1 MPAASIWEGV
11 GDRVRGGFSTAV
23 DVAMMSV
30 AQRQHWTREP
40 AVSGIYIRKRRDEGC
55 CEVEPGQ
62 LNGWMDEMREESAL
76 QWGGEDQSSF
86 NGGRNG
92 GEFN

>member
-1 MPAASIWEGV
+1 ML
-11 GDRVRGGFSTAV
+11 RGGARAV
-23 DVAMMSV
+23 
-30 AQRQHWTREP
+30 E
-40 AVSGIYIRKRRDEGC
+40 
-55 CEVEPGQ
+55 
-62 LNGWMDEMREESAL
+62 WMDGMREESAL